1 MLRLMDAN
9 LDRLSEGLRVLED
22 VSRFILGDARTTETL
37 KRLRHELTATDPEF
51 KSKLLIARDSKY
63 DIGRESSVK
72 GIERKHISDLVTANA
87 KRAQEALR
95 VLEEFTKLPDVP
107 PQMAERNFEQ
117 ARFTL
122 YEIEK
127 ELTLMLS
134 RQDKRDRING
144 LHVIIDAEKLTGWS
158 VTEATQ
164 QVVNGG
170 ASVVQFRNK
179 HANKRDLIA
188 AASEMKDICA
198 QADVLFIIND
208 HIDVA
213 LAIDADGVHLGQ
225 NDIPVSLA
233 REMLP
238 PNRIIGCSTRTVEKA
253 IQAQEEGAD
262 YLGVGAIYP
271 SPTKSDAEVIGPE
284 KLREIRNAT
293 ALPVVAIGGINESN
307 VREAIEHG
315 AGCLAVISAVLD
327 TEDIE
332 AATHRLAAKISQG
345 E

>member
-37 KRLRHELTATDPEF
+37 KRLRHELTSTDPKF
-51 KSKLLIARDSKY
+51 KNKLLAARDSEN
-63 DIGRESSVK
+63 DIGRESPVK
-72 GIERKHISDLVTANA
+72 GIKRKHISDLVTANA

-95 VLEEFTKLPDVP
+95 VLEEFAKLPEIPSDI
-107 PQMAERNFEQ
+107 QSRNFEQ

-122 YEIEK
+122 YEIERA
-127 ELTLMLS
+127 LIMQLS

-144 LHVIIDAEKLTGWS
+144 LYIIIDAEKLTGWS

-164 QVVNGG
+164 QVVEGG
-170 ASVVQFRNK
+170 ASVVQFRSK

-188 AASEMKDICA
+188 AASEMKGICA
-198 QADVLFIIND
+198 RAGVLFIMND

-238 PNRIIGCSTRTVEKA
+238 PNRIIGCSVRTVEKA
-253 IQAQEEGAD
+253 IQAQEKGAD

-271 SPTKSDAEVIGPE
+271 SPTKSDAEVIGPG

-293 ALPVVAIGGINESN
+293 ALPVVAIGGINEGN
-307 VREAIEHG
+307 AREAIEHG
-315 AGCLAVISAVLD
+315 ADCLAVISAVLN